1 MFPMSAIEDS
11 SSSSSPRF
19 SSTSSSS
26 SGPNVPSVVELSVSL
41 VADREL
47 WDNEK
52 LVRSCSLCAAWMTVG
67 SLIVV
72 VERLDGIEASKE
84 LTTSSFS
91 MEGVDISASSRGVE
105 EAGRDVKEGL
115 DEGSKGR
122 RDDTG
127 FCRLAG

>member
-1 MFPMSAIEDS
+1 MFPMSAMDD

-19 SSTSSSS
+19 SSPSSSS

-41 VADREL
+41 VADKEL

-52 LVRSCSLCAAWMTVG
+52 LVRSCSLYAAWMTVG

-72 VERLDGIEASKE
+72 VERLDGIEASRE

-91 MEGVDISASSRGVE
+91 MEGVEVSASSRGVE
-105 EAGRDVKEGL
+105 EVGSDVKEG
-115 DEGSKGR
+115 
-122 RDDTG
+122 
-127 FCRLAG
+127 